1 MGGFPG
7 PELLAQLFCTPGL
20 GHVCPLSQGRAPKGS
35 EDRVPV
41 SPARMCLTLGCLCR
55 LRQPLKQKVTLIY
68 GPWIY
73 GRYISRHSVIAFL
86 WPVSGGGHPGVSESR
101 DSCGSTHRCHCW
113 NSFTSAAG
121 KGQSC
126 HYPRVPEVLI
136 LCWEE
141 AGSGIQSPLA
151 SGSEWEMEEGEISQ
165 SATQPTPCSSCRTL
179 LQCPV
184 CAHPLSV
191 LLTPPRAG
199 TQSWCCSW
207 ALSASWPSPGDLSQ
221 GVPSGTATSR
231 CSCL

>member
-1 MGGFPG
+1 MQTQTALKAEGYPNLWALDLWEVYIKAQCNSFPV
-7 PELLAQLFCTPGL
+7 A
-20 GHVCPLSQGRAPKGS
+20 
-35 EDRVPV
+35 
-41 SPARMCLTLGCLCR
+41 R
-55 LRQPLKQKVTLIY
+55 LR
-68 GPWIY
+68 
-73 GRYISRHSVIAFL
+73 
-86 WPVSGGGHPGVSESR
+86 GGHPGVSGSR
-101 DSCGSTHRCHCW
+101 DSCGNTHRCHCW

-126 HYPRVPEVLI
+126 HYPRVPKVLI

-191 LLTPPRAG
+191 LLTPPWAVCPFWPSLLVPRAG
-199 TQSWCCSW
+199 AAPGPSLPPDP
-207 ALSASWPSPGDLSQ
+207 ALGTCPKVSLQALPPPGAPACENSPGSLGSWDRQQGADWLLFHFPFPKLS
-221 GVPSGTATSR
+221 
-231 CSCL
+231 

>member
-1 MGGFPG
+1 MSLQTQTALKAEGYPNLWALDLWEVYIKAQCNSFPV
-7 PELLAQLFCTPGL
+7 A
-20 GHVCPLSQGRAPKGS
+20 
-35 EDRVPV
+35 
-41 SPARMCLTLGCLCR
+41 R
-55 LRQPLKQKVTLIY
+55 LR
-68 GPWIY
+68 
-73 GRYISRHSVIAFL
+73 
-86 WPVSGGGHPGVSESR
+86 GGHPGVSGSR
-101 DSCGSTHRCHCW
+101 DSCGNTHWCHCW

-126 HYPRVPEVLI
+126 HYPRVPKVLI

-165 SATQPTPCSSCRTL
+165 SSTQPTPCSSCRTL

-184 CAHPLSV
+184 CAHPPSV

-207 ALSASWPSPGDLSQ
+207 PLSASWPSPGDLSQ